1 MASKKDK
8 NSKSSKTAHVL
19 NLITTPAQRQAA
31 QKQAE
36 AEAAQQEGTEAS
48 AQPVAAAP
56 GRPLTPPIVEM
67 ANSQDNK
74 VADLI
79 RSALS
84 DELEQLAEPAP
95 APTASVPPAEK
106 LTPIE
111 APGAAPASERIPETL
126 TPETEPAQANAAT
139 PDAIADAL
147 AQAVEPA
154 QANAPALD
162 AVAQDVSAP
171 AEKPTFEAVTEA
183 LAQAIDPAP
192 ASTTAPNSAPVSVE
206 YESEDESI
214 APESLPVTA
223 ALANELASISTP
235 APESLTETL
244 SHFVEPEPA
253 PAAAAAA
260 SEPTPTAAAPI
271 PASAT
276 ANAAPES
283 VSTQPSAPE
292 SVPAAAVSGLAPATA
307 TAPAPTS
314 IPSEPALA
322 AAPAPVLP
330 ESELSRNFQGPAPTP
345 TFGSDLVYLNI
356 MQTLVESMAP
366 RYIKMFDVCPCSRCN
381 ADVKALTLTNL
392 TPKYAVFHKNERVPM
407 LTVYENRYGS
417 LISAQLTKACSIVKT
432 NPHHR

>member
-95 APTASVPPAEK
+95 APTAPVSPAEK
-106 LTPIE
+106 STQIETPE
-111 APGAAPASERIPETL
+111 AAPASERIAETL
-126 TPETEPAQANAAT
+126 TPETEPAQANAPT
-139 PDAIADAL
+139 PDAIA
-147 AQAVEPA
+147 QE
-154 QANAPALD
+154 
-162 AVAQDVSAP
+162 VSAP

-260 SEPTPTAAAPI
+260 SEPAPTAAAPI

-292 SVPAAAVSGLAPATA
+292 SVPAAAVSGLAPAA
-307 TAPAPTS
+307 SAAPAPTS